1 MSGGPPYKTGEIFRR
16 TDEHGR
22 NDVPDMIVEC
32 ATKDAGEDQDV
43 IYLVREI
50 RPPGC
55 DDRRPTPPRLV
66 GHYLWN
72 RIRKGKNN
80 WPRPHGS
87 NHGCGKEI
95 LAAYANK
102 DIGIAKRI
110 GKRCS
115 TDGSCSPASN
125 FRDDA
130 FMRHE
135 MRSHCVDDA

>member
-1 MSGGPPYKTGEIFRR
+1 MSGGPPYKTGEIFRS

-22 NDVPDMIVEC
+22 NDMPDMIVEG

-43 IYLVREI
+43 IDLVREI
-50 RPPGC
+50 RSPGR
-55 DDRRPTPPRLV
+55 DDERSASPCLV
-66 GHYLWN
+66 RHYLRN

-87 NHGCGKEI
+87 DHRCSKEI

-115 TDGSCSPASN
+115 TAVPA
-125 FRDDA
+125 A
-130 FMRHE
+130 P
-135 MRSHCVDDA
+135 AP